1 MLRKLL
7 AIVALMI
14 WAISVLQGEEIW
26 IEQVGEVT
34 TNNTNTVPQYPTPL
48 TWKDFY
54 EIRPPRAGDPNL
66 NAITKEPLSNSYIH
80 FAVGDRGKVFKI
92 DGFGGYVADS
102 MVLLGG
108 AYNFTGVSFAP
119 NTYTGWIVGYN
130 RDNWQGLILK
140 TVDTGRTWI
149 PQSYPQFPGNIA
161 VPFLDVWAVN
171 ENYVWIS
178 CAHGYVL
185 WTRNGGLNWYR
196 TPAKPGGDTH
206 YGWLWGVW
214 AYDTA
219 TAWVCSDQ
227 SGFVVDKNY
236 LK

>member
-149 PQSYPQFPGNIA
+149 PQSYPQFPG
-161 VPFLDVWAVN
+161 
-171 ENYVWIS
+171 
-178 CAHGYVL
+178 
-185 WTRNGGLNWYR
+185 
-196 TPAKPGGDTH
+196 
-206 YGWLWGVW
+206 
-214 AYDTA
+214 
-219 TAWVCSDQ
+219 
-227 SGFVVDKNY
+227 
-236 LK
+236 

>member
-1 MLRKLL
+1 MLKKFLTTAAFL
-7 AIVALMI
+7 IGAITA
-14 WAISVLQGEEIW
+14 LQGQEPKAEL
-26 IEQVGEVT
+26 VGEPVSWVDST
-34 TNNTNTVPQYPTPL
+34 YEYHPTPL
-48 TWKDFY
+48 SFRDFY
-54 EIRPPRAGDPNL
+54 EIHAPRSGDPNL
-66 NAITKEPLSNSYIH
+66 NAITKDPLANTGIH
-80 FAVGDRGKVFKI
+80 FAVGDQGKVFKI
-92 DGFGGYVADS
+92 DGFYGVVQDS
-102 MVLLGG
+102 AVLLNG
-108 AYNFTGVSFAP
+108 AYNLTGISFAP